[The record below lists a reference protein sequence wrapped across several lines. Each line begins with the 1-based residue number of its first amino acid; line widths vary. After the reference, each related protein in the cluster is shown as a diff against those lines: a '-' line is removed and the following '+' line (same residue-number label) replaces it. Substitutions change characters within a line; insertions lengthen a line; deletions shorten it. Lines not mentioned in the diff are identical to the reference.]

1 MLSGARVWQQFL
13 SRLFGHWAGRR
24 RKQYCCP
31 LWADKDAY
39 THAYLLATGILS
51 GESLQSRKQE
61 TLGESLGGQP
71 ADQV

>member
-1 MLSGARVWQQFL
+1 MLSRAQVWQQSL

-24 RKQYCCP
+24 RKQYYCP
-31 LWADKDAY
+31 LWVDKDAY
-39 THAYLLATGILS
+39 THAYLLASGILS

-61 TLGESLGGQP
+61 TLGESLGEQA